1 MTMRFC
7 VLASGSKGN
16 AVWIEAGGEAVL
28 VDAGLPGR
36 ELIRR
41 MTLAGLEP
49 DRLKAILVTH
59 EHRDHILGVGVLA
72 RRLGLPVYIN
82 KAALDR
88 SRPVIGDIKPRLFST
103 GTDFAVGEFQVH
115 PFSLSHDAVD
125 PVGLIFERNGT
136 RLGLATDLG
145 TVTNLVRERLS
156 GCRALILEAN
166 YDDQMLTEGPY
177 PWETK
182 RRVRSRHGHLSNENA
197 AELLAGVAHAGLI
210 KVVLAHL
217 SQTNNTTDLALRCLG
232 QRLEA
237 EGWRREDENS
247 YTPPASG
254 LRPSALKLEAADQDA
269 PGKVTK
275 I

>member
-1 MTMRFC
+1 MNMRFC

-82 KAALDR
+82 EAALDR
-88 SRPVIGDIKPRLFST
+88 SRPIIGDIKPRLFST
-103 GTDFAVGEFQVH
+103 GTDFAVGELQVH
-115 PFSLSHDAVD
+115 PFSLSHDAAD
-125 PVGLIFERNGT
+125 PIGLTFERNGT
-136 RLGLATDLG
+136 KLGLATDLG

-182 RRVRSRHGHLSNENA
+182 RRVRGRRGHLSNENA
-197 AELLAGVAHAGLI
+197 AELLADVAHAGLI

-217 SQTNNTTDLALRCLG
+217 SQTNNIADLALQCLG
-232 QRLEA
+232 QRLKA
-237 EGWRREDENS
+237 EGWGWADDNT

-254 LRPSALKLEAADQDA
+254 LRPPGLKLEAADQNA

>member
-16 AVWIEAGGEAVL
+16 AAWIEAGGEAVL
-28 VDAGLPGR
+28 VDAGLSGR

-59 EHRDHILGVGVLA
+59 EHRDHVLGVGVLA
-72 RRLGLPVYIN
+72 RRWGLPVYIN
-82 KAALDR
+82 EATLDR
-88 SRPVIGDIKPRLFST
+88 SRPIIGSIKPHLFST
-103 GTDFAVGEFQVH
+103 GTDFAVGEFQIH
-115 PFSLSHDAVD
+115 PFSLSHDAAD
-125 PVGLIFERNGT
+125 PVGLTFERNGT

-145 TVTNLVRERLS
+145 VATNLVRERLS

-197 AELLAGVAHAGLI
+197 AELLADVAHAGLI

-217 SQTNNTTDLALRCLG
+217 SQTNNTADLALQCFG
-232 QRLEA
+232 QRLEV
-237 EGWRREDENS
+237 EGWRWEDENS

-254 LRPSALKLEAADQDA
+254 LRPPALTLEAADQDA
-269 PGKVTK
+269 PGKIVE